1 MLSVVAVLVGL
12 GMIVFFHELGHF
24 LVSKAVGLPVERFS
38 IGFPPF
44 IFRKKAG
51 ETEYC
56 IGSIPLGGYVKVD
69 LGVGTENVSP
79 VTWWKRALVVLAGP
93 AMNLVLAAFLMFV
106 VLGIVGT
113 EVPVINTVVGT
124 THMNGLETG
133 DVILEVSGEPVD
145 NYTDMHKL
153 IELQNSGN
161 FLVQRGS
168 EIITVSFDLS
178 PDSIPGFVPLL
189 PTIVESSIGMPAY
202 EAGIRSGDSII
213 AVNTVPVIDF
223 SDLQREVSRFEGQF
237 LELVYIRNGS
247 LDTAWVEPMN
257 YEGRSIVGVTALGE
271 TRTIKLPIG
280 QAFTV
285 SIQAALDGAG
295 TFFTSLIKMIAKPA
309 DLIKMSGGP
318 VFVAETLGQQAA
330 FGLSRFFETIAY
342 FSLAIM
348 GFNLLPLPILDGGQ
362 FLFILYE
369 GIRGKPA
376 SPKVIQVAQHIGIML
391 LLLLFAT
398 VIFKDIAR
406 VVTRVR

>member
-24 LVSKAVGLPVERFS
+24 WVSKAVGLPVERFS

-69 LGVGTENVSP
+69 LGVGTENASP
-79 VTWWKRALVVLAGP
+79 VAWWKRALVVLAGP

-145 NYTDMHKL
+145 NYTDMHQL
-153 IELQNSGN
+153 VEQQGSGD
-161 FLVQRGS
+161 FLVRRGT
-168 EIITVSFDLS
+168 ETITVTFDLS

-189 PTIVESSIGMPAY
+189 PTIVESSVGMPAY
-202 EAGIRSGDSII
+202 EAGIRSGDSIV

-223 SDLQREVSRFEGQF
+223 SDLQREVSQFEGQF
-237 LELVYIRNGS
+237 LELVYMRNGS

-257 YEGRSIVGVTALGE
+257 YEGRSIVGVTALSE

-280 QAFTV
+280 RAFTV

-295 TFFTSLIKMIAKPA
+295 TFFTSLIQMIAKPA

-330 FGLSRFFETIAY
+330 FGLSRFLETIAY

>member
-24 LVSKAVGLPVERFS
+24 SVAKAVGLPVERFS

-44 IFRKKAG
+44 VFRKKKG

-79 VTWWKRALVVLAGP
+79 IAWWKRAMVVVAGP
-93 AMNLVLAAFLMFV
+93 AMNLVLAAVLMFV
-106 VLGIVGT
+106 VLGFVGT
-113 EVPVINTVVGT
+113 EIPVIDAVVGT
-124 THMNGLETG
+124 THMDGLETG
-133 DVILEVSGEPVD
+133 DVILEVSGIPVENWSD
-145 NYTDMHKL
+145 LH
-153 IELQNSGN
+153 ELVERQGSGE

-168 EIITVSFDLS
+168 ETLTVPFDLP
-178 PDSIPGFVPLL
+178 PDSIPGFIPLL
-189 PTIVESSIGMPAY
+189 PTIVESSVGMPAY

-213 AVNTVPVIDF
+213 SVNTVPVIDF
-223 SDLQREVSRFEGQF
+223 SELQHEVLQFEGQF
-237 LELVYIRNGS
+237 LELVYVRNGS
-247 LDTAWVEPMN
+247 LDTAWVEPMD
-257 YEGRSIVGVTALGE
+257 YQGRSIIGVTSLSK
-271 TRTIKLPIG
+271 TRTIKLSPGRAIV
-280 QAFTV
+280 V
-285 SIQAALDGAG
+285 SAQAAVGGAVI
-295 TFFTSLIKMIAKPA
+295 FFTSLIQMIARPSE
-309 DLIKMSGGP
+309 LIEMSGGP

-330 FGLSRFFETIAY
+330 FGLSRFLETIAY

-362 FLFILYE
+362 FLFILFE

>member
-24 LVSKAVGLPVERFS
+24 WVSKAVGLPVERFS

-69 LGVGTENVSP
+69 LGVGTEAVSP
-79 VTWWKRALVVLAGP
+79 IAWWKRVMVVLAGP
-93 AMNLVLAAFLMFV
+93 AMNLVLAAVLMFV

-113 EVPVINTVVGT
+113 EVPVINPVVGT
-124 THMNGLETG
+124 IHMTGLETG
-133 DVILEVSGEPVD
+133 DLVLEVSGQRVD
-145 NYTDMHKL
+145 NYTDLHQL
-153 IELQNSGN
+153 VEQQGSGD
-161 FLVQRGS
+161 FLVQRGT
-168 EIITVSFDLS
+168 ETLTVNFDLP

-189 PTIVESSIGMPAY
+189 PTIVESSVGMPAY

-213 AVNTVPVIDF
+213 SVNTVPVIDF
-223 SDLQREVSRFEGQF
+223 SELQREVSQFDGQF
-237 LELVYIRNGS
+237 LELVFVRNGS

-257 YEGRSIVGVTALGE
+257 YEGRSIVGVTSLGK

-280 QAFTV
+280 RALTV
-285 SIQAALDGAG
+285 SAQAALDGAG
-295 TFFTSLIKMIAKPA
+295 TFFTSLLQMIAKPA

-330 FGLSRFFETIAY
+330 FGLSRFLETIAY

-398 VIFKDIAR
+398 VIFKDISR

>member
-1 MLSVVAVLVGL
+1 MLSVLAVLVGL

-24 LVSKAVGLPVERFS
+24 WVSKAVGLPVERFS

-69 LGVGTENVSP
+69 LGVGTDTVSP
-79 VTWWKRALVVLAGP
+79 IAWWKRAMVVLAGP
-93 AMNLVLAAFLMFV
+93 AMNLVLAAVLMFV

-124 THMNGLETG
+124 IHMTGLETG
-133 DVILEVSGEPVD
+133 DLVLEVSGQSVD
-145 NYTDMHKL
+145 NYSDLHQL
-153 IELQNSGN
+153 VEQQGSGD
-161 FLVQRGS
+161 FLVQRGT
-168 EIITVSFDLS
+168 ETLTVYFDLP

-189 PTIVESSIGMPAY
+189 PTIVESSVGMPAY

-213 AVNTVPVIDF
+213 SVNTVPVIDF
-223 SDLQREVSRFEGQF
+223 SELQREVSQFDGQF
-237 LELVYIRNGS
+237 LELVFVRNGS

-257 YEGRSIVGVTALGE
+257 YEGRSIVGVTSLGE

-280 QAFTV
+280 RAFTV
-285 SIQAALDGAG
+285 SVQAALDGAG
-295 TFFTSLIKMIAKPA
+295 TFFTSLIQMIAKPA
-309 DLIKMSGGP
+309 DLIRMSGGP

-330 FGLSRFFETIAY
+330 FGLSRFLETIAY

-376 SPKVIQVAQHIGIML
+376 SPKVIQIAQHIGIML

-398 VIFKDIAR
+398 VIFKDISR

>member
-44 IFRKKAG
+44 VFRKKAG

-69 LGVGTENVSP
+69 LGVGTENISSVA
-79 VTWWKRALVVLAGP
+79 WWKRAMVVLAGP
-93 AMNLVLAAFLMFV
+93 VMNLVLAAVLMFA
-106 VLGIVGT
+106 VLGVVGT
-113 EVPVINTVVGT
+113 EIPVINTVVGT
-124 THMNGLETG
+124 THMDGLETG
-133 DVILEVSGEPVD
+133 DVVLEVSGTPVENWSD
-145 NYTDMHKL
+145 LHELVEQQGIGEFL
-153 IELQNSGN
+153 I
-161 FLVQRGS
+161 QRGD
-168 EIITVSFDLS
+168 EILTVPFDLS
-178 PDSIPGFVPLL
+178 PDSIPGFIPLL
-189 PTIVESSIGMPAY
+189 PTVVESSVGMPAY

-213 AVNTVPVIDF
+213 SVNTVPVIDF
-223 SDLQREVSRFEGQF
+223 SELQHEVLQFEGQF
-237 LELVYIRNGS
+237 LEIVYVRNS
-247 LDTAWVEPMN
+247 FPDTAWVEPMN
-257 YEGRSIVGVTALGE
+257 YQGRNIIGVTALGE
-271 TRTIKLPIG
+271 TRTIKLPLGRAII
-280 QAFTV
+280 V
-285 SIQAALDGAG
+285 SAQAAVDGAV
-295 TFFTSLIKMIAKPA
+295 TFFTSLIQMVARPSE
-309 DLIKMSGGP
+309 LIEMSGGP
-318 VFVAETLGQQAA
+318 VFVAETLGQQAG
-330 FGLSRFFETIAY
+330 FGLSRYLETIAY

-362 FLFILYE
+362 FLFILFE

>member
-24 LVSKAVGLPVERFS
+24 WVSKAVGLPVERFS

-69 LGVGTENVSP
+69 LGVGTETVSP
-79 VTWWKRALVVLAGP
+79 IAWWKRAMVVLAGP
-93 AMNLVLAAFLMFV
+93 AMNLVLAAVLMFV

-113 EVPVINTVVGT
+113 EVPVINPVVGT
-124 THMNGLETG
+124 IHMTGLETG
-133 DVILEVSGEPVD
+133 DLILEVSGQPVD
-145 NYTDMHKL
+145 NYTDLHQL
-153 IELQNSGN
+153 VELQGSGD
-161 FLVQRGS
+161 FLVQRGT
-168 EIITVSFDLS
+168 ETLTVNFDLS
-178 PDSIPGFVPLL
+178 QDSIPGFVPLL
-189 PTIVESSIGMPAY
+189 STIVESSVGMPAY

-213 AVNTVPVIDF
+213 SVNTVPVIDF
-223 SDLQREVSRFEGQF
+223 SELQREVSQFDGQF
-237 LELVYIRNGS
+237 LELVFVRNGS
-247 LDTAWVEPMN
+247 LDTAWVEPMS
-257 YEGRSIVGVTALGE
+257 YEGRSIVGVTSLGE

-280 QAFTV
+280 RALTV
-285 SIQAALDGAG
+285 SAQAALDGAG
-295 TFFTSLIKMIAKPA
+295 TFFTSLIQMIAKPA

-330 FGLSRFFETIAY
+330 FGLSRFLETIAY

-398 VIFKDIAR
+398 VIFKDISR

>member
-1 MLSVVAVLVGL
+1 MLAVVAVLVGL

-24 LVSKAVGLPVERFS
+24 WVSKAVGLPVERFS

-79 VTWWKRALVVLAGP
+79 IAWWKRAMVVLAGP
-93 AMNLVLAAFLMFV
+93 AMNLVLAAALMFV

-113 EVPVINTVVGT
+113 EVPVINPVVGT
-124 THMNGLETG
+124 IHMTGLETG
-133 DVILEVSGEPVD
+133 DLILEVSGQPVD
-145 NYTDMHKL
+145 NYTDLHQL
-153 IELQNSGN
+153 VEQQCSGN
-161 FLVQRGS
+161 FLVQRGT
-168 EIITVSFDLS
+168 ETLTVNFILS

-189 PTIVESSIGMPAY
+189 PTIVESSVGMPAY

-213 AVNTVPVIDF
+213 SVNTVPVIDF
-223 SDLQREVSRFEGQF
+223 SELQREVSQFDGQF
-237 LELVYIRNGS
+237 LELVFARNGS

-257 YEGRSIVGVTALGE
+257 YEGRSIVGVTSLGE

-280 QAFTV
+280 RAFTV
-285 SIQAALDGAG
+285 SVQAALDGAG
-295 TFFTSLIKMIAKPA
+295 TFFTSLIQMIAKPA
-309 DLIKMSGGP
+309 DLIRMSGGP

-330 FGLSRFFETIAY
+330 FGLSRFLETIAY

-369 GIRGKPA
+369 GIRGKPT

-398 VIFKDIAR
+398 VIFKDISR

>member
-24 LVSKAVGLPVERFS
+24 WVSKAVGLPVERFS

-69 LGVGTENVSP
+69 LGVGTESVSP
-79 VTWWKRALVVLAGP
+79 VAWWKRSLVVLAGP

-106 VLGIVGT
+106 VLGVVGT
-113 EVPVINTVVGT
+113 EVPVVSTVVGS
-124 THMNGLETG
+124 THMEGLETG
-133 DVILEVSGEPVD
+133 DIILQVSGTPVENWSD
-145 NYTDMHKL
+145 LYDLVEQHG
-153 IELQNSGN
+153 SGE

-168 EIITVSFDLS
+168 ETFTL
-178 PDSIPGFVPLL
+178 PFNLPLDSIPGFIPLL
-189 PTIVESSIGMPAY
+189 PTVVESSVGMPAY

-213 AVNTVPVIDF
+213 SVNSIPVVDF
-223 SDLQREVSRFEGQF
+223 SELQQEVLKFEGQF
-237 LELVYIRNGS
+237 LELVYLRNGS
-247 LDTAWVEPMN
+247 LDTAWVEPMS
-257 YEGRSIVGVTALGE
+257 YEGRSLIGVTAKGE
-271 TRTIKLPIG
+271 TRTIKLPVG
-280 QAFTV
+280 RALVV
-285 SIQAALDGAG
+285 SVQAALDGAG
-295 TFFTSLIKMIAKPA
+295 TFFTSLIKMIARPA
-309 DLIKMSGGP
+309 ELIEMSGGP

-330 FGLSRFFETIAY
+330 FGLSRFLETIAY

-376 SPKVIQVAQHIGIML
+376 STKVVQVAQHIGIML

-398 VIFKDIAR
+398 VIFKDISR

>member
-1 MLSVVAVLVGL
+1 MLSVVAVVVGL

-24 LVSKAVGLPVERFS
+24 LVSKAVGLSVERFS

-44 IFRKKAG
+44 IFRKKTG

-69 LGVGTENVSP
+69 LGVGTENASP
-79 VTWWKRALVVLAGP
+79 IIWWKRAMVVLAGP
-93 AMNLVLAAFLMFV
+93 AMNLVLAAVLMFV
-106 VLGIVGT
+106 VLSIVGT
-113 EVPVINTVVGT
+113 EVPVIDAVVGS

-133 DVILEVSGEPVD
+133 DVILEVSGTPVENWSD
-145 NYTDMHKL
+145 LYKL
-153 IELQNSGN
+153 VEQHNSGD

-168 EIITVSFDLS
+168 ETLTVLFDL
-178 PDSIPGFVPLL
+178 PIDSIPGFSPLI
-189 PTIVESSIGMPAY
+189 PTIVESSVGMPAY

-213 AVNTVPVIDF
+213 SVNTVPVIDF
-223 SDLQREVSRFEGQF
+223 SELQREVSQFDGQF
-237 LELVYIRNGS
+237 LEIVYSRSGS

-257 YEGRSIVGVTALGE
+257 YQERSIIGVTALSE

-280 QAFTV
+280 SAIIV
-285 SIQAALDGAG
+285 SARASLDGAR
-295 TFFTSLIKMIAKPA
+295 TFFTNLIQMVAKPA
-309 DLIKMSGGP
+309 ELIEMSGGP
-318 VFVAETLGQQAA
+318 VFVAETLGQQAT
-330 FGLSRFFETIAY
+330 FGLSRFLETIAY

-362 FLFILYE
+362 LLFILFE

-376 SPKVIQVAQHIGIML
+376 SKKVIQTAQQIGVML
-391 LLLLFAT
+391 LLLLFAA

>member
-1 MLSVVAVLVGL
+1 MLSAVAVLVGL

-24 LVSKAVGLPVERFS
+24 WVSKAVGLPVERFS

-51 ETEYC
+51 DTEYC

-79 VTWWKRALVVLAGP
+79 IAWWKRAMVVLAGP
-93 AMNLVLAAFLMFV
+93 AMNLVLASFLMFV
-106 VLGIVGT
+106 VLGVVGT
-113 EVPVINTVVGT
+113 EVPVIDTVVGS
-124 THMNGLETG
+124 THMSGLETG
-133 DVILEVSGEPVD
+133 DVVLEVSGTPVE
-145 NYTDMHKL
+145 NYSDLHQLVEQQSTG
-153 IELQNSGN
+153 E

-168 EIITVSFDLS
+168 ETLTVLFNLP
-178 PDSIPGFVPLL
+178 PDSIPGFIPLL
-189 PTIVESSIGMPAY
+189 PTIVESSVGMPAY

-213 AVNTVPVIDF
+213 SVNTVPVIDF
-223 SDLQREVSRFEGQF
+223 SELQNEVLQFEGQF

-247 LDTAWVEPMN
+247 LDTAWVEPMK
-257 YEGRSIVGVTALGE
+257 YDGRILIGVTALSE
-271 TRTIKLPIG
+271 TRIIKLPFGRAIV
-280 QAFTV
+280 V
-285 SIQAALDGAG
+285 SAQAAIGGAV
-295 TFFTSLIKMIAKPA
+295 TFFTSLIQMAARPA
-309 DLIKMSGGP
+309 ELIEMSGGP

-330 FGLSRFFETIAY
+330 LGLSRFLETIAF

-369 GIRGKPA
+369 GLRGKPA

-391 LLLLFAT
+391 LLLLFAA

>member
-1 MLSVVAVLVGL
+1 
-12 GMIVFFHELGHF
+12 
-24 LVSKAVGLPVERFS
+24 
-38 IGFPPF
+38 
-44 IFRKKAG
+44 
-51 ETEYC
+51 
-56 IGSIPLGGYVKVD
+56 
-69 LGVGTENVSP
+69 
-79 VTWWKRALVVLAGP
+79 
-93 AMNLVLAAFLMFV
+93 MFV

-145 NYTDMHKL
+145 NYTDMHQL
-153 IELQNSGN
+153 IEQQGRGD
-161 FLVQRGS
+161 FLLRRGT
-168 EIITVSFDLS
+168 ETLTVHFDLS

-189 PTIVESSIGMPAY
+189 PTIVESSVGMPAY
-202 EAGIRSGDSII
+202 EAGIRSGDSIV

-223 SDLQREVSRFEGQF
+223 SDLQREVSQFEGQF

-257 YEGRSIVGVTALGE
+257 YEGRSIVGVTALSE

-280 QAFTV
+280 RAFTV

-295 TFFTSLIKMIAKPA
+295 TFFTSLIQMIAKPA

-318 VFVAETLGQQAA
+318 VFVAETLGQQAG
-330 FGLSRFFETIAY
+330 FGLSRFLETIAY

-376 SPKVIQVAQHIGIML
+376 SPKVIQIAQHIGIML

-398 VIFKDIAR
+398 VIFKDISR
-406 VVTRVR
+406 VVTLVR

>member
-1 MLSVVAVLVGL
+1 MLSVVAVVVGL

-24 LVSKAVGLPVERFS
+24 WVSKAVGLPVERFS

-56 IGSIPLGGYVKVD
+56 IGSIPLGGYVKVN
-69 LGVGTENVSP
+69 LGVGTEDVSP
-79 VTWWKRALVVLAGP
+79 VAWWKRALVVLAGP
-93 AMNLVLAAFLMFV
+93 VMNLVLAAVLMFV

-113 EVPVINTVVGT
+113 EVPVIDTVVGT
-124 THMNGLETG
+124 IHMDGLETG
-133 DVILEVSGEPVD
+133 DIILEVSGTPVENWSD
-145 NYTDMHKL
+145 LHELVEQQSSGEFL
-153 IELQNSGN
+153 I
-161 FLVQRGS
+161 QRGD
-168 EIITVSFDLS
+168 EILTVPFDLP
-178 PDSIPGFVPLL
+178 PDSIPGFIPLL
-189 PTIVESSIGMPAY
+189 PTVIESSVGMPAY

-213 AVNTVPVIDF
+213 SVNTVPVIDF
-223 SDLQREVSRFEGQF
+223 SELQHEVLQFEGQF
-237 LELVYIRNGS
+237 LELVYSRNGS

-257 YEGRSIVGVTALGE
+257 YQGRSIIGVTALGE
-271 TRTIKLPIG
+271 TRIIKLSPGRAIV
-280 QAFTV
+280 V
-285 SIQAALDGAG
+285 SAQAAVGGAV
-295 TFFTSLIKMIAKPA
+295 TFFTSLIQLAVRPSE
-309 DLIKMSGGP
+309 LIEMSGGP

-330 FGLSRFFETIAY
+330 FGLSRFLETIAY

-362 FLFILYE
+362 FLFILFE